1 MGRPLVE
8 NKEKISIYMGTKG
21 KRLSN
26 FLPQKQGLTSVDEHF
41 PWRNFSLKAM
51 SAA

>member
-1 MGRPLVE
+1 
-8 NKEKISIYMGTKG
+8 MGTKG

-41 PWRNFSLKAM
+41 PWRNFRLEDFVTPL
-51 SAA
+51 AARIVEMARVLVR

>member
-1 MGRPLVE
+1 
-8 NKEKISIYMGTKG
+8 MGTKG

-41 PWRNFSLKAM
+41 PWRNFSVVVLVYVIGR
-51 SAA
+51 

>member
-1 MGRPLVE
+1 
-8 NKEKISIYMGTKG
+8 MGTKG

-41 PWRNFSLKAM
+41 PWRNFRLGFSKKGEGHLRR
-51 SAA
+51 SHPLS